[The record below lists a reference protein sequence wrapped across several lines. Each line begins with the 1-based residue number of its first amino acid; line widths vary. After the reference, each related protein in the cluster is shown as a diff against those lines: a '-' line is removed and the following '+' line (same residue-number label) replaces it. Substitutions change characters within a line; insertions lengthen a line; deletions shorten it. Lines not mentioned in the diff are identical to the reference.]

1 MKPEIYIT
9 FLRHGRS
16 LADDENK
23 YEGWY
28 DSPLTEIGREQAAQR
43 AMGWQTEQV
52 RFDQIIASPLLRA
65 KETAEIIGGIL
76 DIRVETDP
84 DWMEMD
90 NRPSAG
96 LTKEEGIARFP
107 PRAFRNP
114 YEPFHGVGESDWEV
128 YCRAARAVEKVVRR
142 GPGSS
147 LVVAHGGILNMA
159 LRAIV
164 GAMPPVNRT
173 GVWFGFSDT
182 GYARTVYYPDKHQWV
197 IQELKG

>member
-84 DWMEMD
+84 DGW
-90 NRPSAG
+90 RW
-96 LTKEEGIARFP
+96 TT
-107 PRAFRNP
+107 
-114 YEPFHGVGESDWEV
+114 
-128 YCRAARAVEKVVRR
+128 VRWQ
-142 GPGSS
+142 G
-147 LVVAHGGILNMA
+147 
-159 LRAIV
+159 
-164 GAMPPVNRT
+164 
-173 GVWFGFSDT
+173 
-182 GYARTVYYPDKHQWV
+182 
-197 IQELKG
+197 